1 MVSLSNHVEAT
12 LLVASPANPE
22 RGRQRKSKRDRKDP
36 GILVPEMSTFL
47 DKLEKACQANR
58 SLLCVG
64 LDPDPSRMPT
74 TDVYEF
80 NRAIVDATADL
91 VCAYK
96 PNLAFYEA
104 LGLDGLKALERTL
117 EHIRGVSTNV
127 LIIGDAK
134 RGDIDSVSAAYATA
148 LFDRWGFDAT
158 TVNAYGGG
166 DSIEPF
172 LSYGDRGVFVWCR
185 SSNPGAADFQDL
197 EDQGGRPL
205 YQQMAQTY
213 QSWNQ
218 KSNLGLV
225 AGATYPKE
233 LKTLREL
240 CPKMPFLI
248 PGVGAQSGDLRLA
261 VLFGMDAEGRG
272 AIINSSRGVLY
283 ASDGPNFAQAARDK
297 AESLKVAINQV
308 LEQEGKGWS

>member
-1 MVSLSNHVEAT
+1 
-12 LLVASPANPE
+12 
-22 RGRQRKSKRDRKDP
+22 
-36 GILVPEMSTFL
+36 MSTFL
-47 DKLEKACQANR
+47 DKLEKACQANK

-64 LDPDPSRMPT
+64 LDPDPSRMPIP
-74 TDVYEF
+74 DVYEF
-80 NRAIVDATADL
+80 NRAIVDATIDL

-117 EHIRGVSTNV
+117 DHIRRVSSSV

-148 LFDRWGFDAT
+148 LFDRWGFDAA

-185 SSNPGAADFQDL
+185 SSNPGARDFQDL
-197 EDQGGRPL
+197 EDRDGRPL
-205 YQQMAQTY
+205 YQQMAKVY

-218 KSNLGLV
+218 KDNLGLV
-225 AGATYPKE
+225 VGATYPKE
-233 LKTLREL
+233 LKILREL
-240 CPKMPFLI
+240 CPRMPFLI

-272 AIINSSRGVLY
+272 AIISSSRGVLY
-283 ASDGPNFAQAARDK
+283 GSDGSDFAQVARNK